1 MDERFVAVNVAGKG
15 LIVFTVPKPRK
26 RASSARSPIWR
37 PIPMCIKQRELES
50 DIAALERHLADPDVM
65 VTSNTFF
72 RLIGRVPA

>member
-1 MDERFVAVNVAGKG
+1 
-15 LIVFTVPKPRK
+15 
-26 RASSARSPIWR
+26 
-37 PIPMCIKQRELES
+37 MCIKQRELES